1 MTFQLTSWLDK
12 KINIFVLILLITSLS
27 FLLFGLNDYTLPT
40 GDSQQYNAYAQN
52 IALGNGYT
60 MDPVD
65 KVFSAYREPVYP
77 FFVASIYSL
86 FGINNFLAV
95 KIVQLILLAITTF
108 FIFKIFNIFKT
119 GPLAIVVAS
128 LVAFMPLYSY
138 QINLIQSEPLI
149 IFLLITSLLLVV
161 DIIKNN
167 KSLKYYI
174 ILGIIFSVLTLTKSH
189 FIFLPFIIAV
199 IFYLKKKPLK
209 YVATYILMTITILLS
224 WMTYTY
230 YHTGL
235 FNITGGRQNLH
246 LYTRSIRA
254 TLSYRQQVN
263 YFNSWLKDRAN
274 GGQYEDKLL
283 EEYGPWFLTEQ
294 YGILL
299 NQGKSETELKKESLE
314 RIKNNLGH
322 YLFGNIIEMGK
333 MVFIEHLYPPVSPLL
348 TRSVRAVIYLAIYST
363 FITGVISFLLSKNNK
378 FNILIWMGGV
388 YIFYNLLILS
398 FFDVIPRFNT
408 PYLALY
414 LIVGIA
420 GLANIGLT
428 RLGFKE
434 RTPKP
439 ASPKGFDQFLR

>member
-1 MTFQLTSWLDK
+1 M
-12 KINIFVLILLITSLS
+12 LLMASLG
-27 FLLFGLNDYTLPT
+27 FILFGFNDYTIPT

-60 MDPVD
+60 MDPVN
-65 KVFSAYREPVYP
+65 KVFSAYREPAYP
-77 FFVASIYSL
+77 FFVAGIYFL

-95 KIVQLILLAITTF
+95 KIIQVILLALTAF
-108 FIFKIFNIFKT
+108 FTFKILNIFDT
-119 GPLAIVVAS
+119 GPLAKVTAS

-138 QINLIQSEPLI
+138 QVNLIQSEPLI
-149 IFLLITSLLLVV
+149 IFLLTTSLFLVV
-161 DIIKNN
+161 DILKNN

-174 ILGIIFSVLTLTKSH
+174 ILSTILSILVLTKAH

-209 YVATYILMTITILLS
+209 YLVNYLLIIMIILLS
-224 WMTYTY
+224 WTTYIY
-230 YHTGL
+230 YHTGS
-235 FNITGGRQNLH
+235 FNITEGRQNLH

-254 TLSYRQQVN
+254 TLSYHQQVS

-274 GGQYEDKLL
+274 GGQYEDSLL

-294 YGILL
+294 YGALL
-299 NQGKSETELKKESLE
+299 SQGKSETELRKESLE

-322 YLFGNIIEMGK
+322 YLLGNIIEMGK

-348 TRSVRAVIYLAIYST
+348 TRSVRAIIYLVIYSL
-363 FITGVISFLLSKNNK
+363 FISGVIFFLFSKNNK
-378 FNILIWMGGV
+378 FNILIGVGCV

-414 LIVGIA
+414 LIVGAA
-420 GLANIGLT
+420 GLMSRKYKIKN
-428 RLGFKE
+428 
-434 RTPKP
+434 
-439 ASPKGFDQFLR
+439 